1 MEVINTIKG
10 KQMNNPLAQKYNY
23 YLNESHRLNEE
34 LKSEEEYSELL
45 ENVLFDI
52 LGEEDFTKLFEY
64 VMKGTVTHDGQY
76 NPQPLSADRSARRAK
91 RIGQIVALGRTAAGK
106 KDEQLTD
113 RVAKSLVA
121 KGADS
126 PSVRGASMNT
136 RGSNVSTALK
146 TGDKIKI
153 RPDSSMGTIR
163 QEYDDDQIKMSK
175 ARRDKISGKKEE
187 DKNTF

>member
-64 VMKGTVTHDGQY
+64 VMSGTVTHDGQY
-76 NPQPLSADRSARRAK
+76 NPQPLSAAKSARRAD
-91 RIGQIVALGRTAAGK
+91 RIGKIVAIGRAAAGK

-153 RPDSSMGTIR
+153 RPDSSMDTIR